1 MLSGEVSLVCEF
13 TVALRPVNVAVN
25 RKKYLHE
32 SWGGIQLRT
41 VFCTIAPL
49 IKMADP

>member
-1 MLSGEVSLVCEF
+1 VLSGEVSLVCEF